1 MATKNN
7 LKSAAVQS
15 QKDMKGLNAKAKQ
28 DTATVVTQS
37 DKATQPPVKA
47 FKKPTTDY
55 YRLDLVKRKTVAKQ
69 QGKGSKVMIEDI
81 ETNYREYL
89 DSVRGTMS
97 ITGYIQAL
105 IDKDMKAKKK

>member
-1 MATKNN
+1 MASKEG
-7 LKSAAVQS
+7 LKKAAVQHTADTG
-15 QKDMKGLNAKAKQ
+15 KRTAKAKK
-28 DTATVVTQS
+28 DTVAVVTQS